1 MCLNPLRRTHS
12 TAAWTLVAIALC
24 GSWTIACEKQPSV
37 RERPNVLLV
46 TLDTTRADRMG
57 CYGGREGVTPH
68 FDGLAA
74 EGVRF
79 DLAIAQA
86 SVTPVSH
93 ASILTGRDPYGH
105 GLRVMHAA
113 DAFRL
118 PSDTP
123 TLTTLLRDEG
133 FATGAFLSSF
143 TVSEHFGFANGFDH
157 FDNGLTNPAETV
169 MQRRAP
175 GRFAW
180 DSKSNQRRS
189 DSTTERAGAWL
200 RSTERPFFAWV
211 HYWDPHDHG
220 LLPPPAVVRQWVP
233 AGLEGDAANRA
244 MYEAE
249 LHYVDRQFGA
259 LLDTLRDAGVYD
271 DTIIVVVADHGQGLG
286 DHGWWFH
293 RILYQEQIR
302 VPLLVKIPRETQGLV
317 VSDLVRSIDVAPT
330 VLELL
335 GVEPP
340 EGTQGRSLL
349 PLVSGEPEEPRI
361 AYADQ
366 LNLFDLDAGMVE
378 RRPNDDLLFCA
389 MDRSWKLI
397 HRPLHP
403 EFSELFYLPDDP
415 GEKENLYD
423 PNHPQAQRLLRFLE
437 QSGGFVDS
445 PFGDSLDEDTL
456 ERLRALGYAAP

>member
-1 MCLNPLRRTHS
+1 
-12 TAAWTLVAIALC
+12 
-24 GSWTIACEKQPSV
+24 
-37 RERPNVLLV
+37 
-46 TLDTTRADRMG
+46 
-57 CYGGREGVTPH
+57 
-68 FDGLAA
+68 
-74 EGVRF
+74 
-79 DLAIAQA
+79 
-86 SVTPVSH
+86 
-93 ASILTGRDPYGH
+93 
-105 GLRVMHAA
+105 
-113 DAFRL
+113 
-118 PSDTP
+118 
-123 TLTTLLRDEG
+123 
-133 FATGAFLSSF
+133 
-143 TVSEHFGFANGFDH
+143 
-157 FDNGLTNPAETV
+157 
-169 MQRRAP
+169 
-175 GRFAW
+175 
-180 DSKSNQRRS
+180 
-189 DSTTERAGAWL
+189 
-200 RSTERPFFAWV
+200 
-211 HYWDPHDHG
+211 
-220 LLPPPAVVRQWVP
+220 
-233 AGLEGDAANRA
+233 

-249 LHYVDRQFGA
+249 LHYVDSQFGA

-335 GVEPP
+335 GVELP
-340 EGTQGRSLL
+340 EGIQGRSLL

-397 HRPLHP
+397 YRPLHP